1 MSRVRLAGLCL
12 ALCLAQPLAAQGY
25 FGQNQVQFHRLNW
38 RMLKTE
44 HFDIHFY
51 PEEERMAR
59 IAGSLAERSYA
70 RLSRLMNY
78 QFKERKPIIIFAS
91 RGAFAQNNVFGDLG
105 EGTGGVTDALRQR
118 NMFFLNGDLGE
129 AEHVL
134 THEMVHQFQYD
145 IFSRGH
151 AGQGLETLQQRQPP
165 LWFAEGMAEY
175 LSVGPD
181 HPATDGVIR
190 DAALSG
196 KFPTIEDL
204 ERRPDQ
210 YFPYRYGESLWR
222 YVGARW
228 GDEVIGEIMQSTPTL
243 GYERAFKRHTGLS
256 LDELGAD
263 WKDAMQ
269 SQYLPQV
276 EKLDRPR
283 RIATSLLT
291 ERKTGGIIP
300 VYVAPALSPDGKHIA
315 YISTGS
321 LVKAEVF
328 LDLYLADAE
337 TGKRLKRLTKSTL
350 NPEFEELRYAYS
362 QSAFSHDGRY
372 VAFTAQRNGRDVIYV
387 ADVRSH
393 DIVRW
398 FDTGLDA
405 MVGPSWSPDGRQVVF
420 SGLKGG
426 ISDLYVIDADGKN
439 MRRFTNDLYGDL
451 MPAWSPD
458 GKKIA
463 FVSER
468 GPQTQLD
475 ILKFGRWRISVLDLA
490 TGAMEVL
497 PGQAGKNLNP
507 QWAPDGKSLAF
518 ISDRVGI
525 PQIFLYDFT
534 NGQHYQLTRLVGGV
548 QSVTENSP
556 ALTWASTAD
565 RMAFVYSEGN
575 GYAVWQ
581 VSNPRKLKGEP
592 FREETV
598 VATGPVEARVSQDT
612 AEMRRRR
619 ERAAA
624 EANVS
629 AIVAKAAA
637 GRDSVLAPPRPGQPP
652 QAGVPAQPAQP
663 GQTGQTRTAS
673 VPDPRRQSVY
683 RGEGGLRPTDQLPE
697 RTGAPGAGLSVA
709 SLLANATFALP
720 DTSKFVETRY
730 PGSLR
735 PEYIARPQVGY
746 AQDNYGHGV
755 YGGTAIVLTDLVG
768 NKTLALSGSIN
779 GRVEEAQLF
788 VAYQSLARRFQYTVG
803 IQQQPYFFLAGSSL
817 TPVSSTQAIQ
827 QQAIARY
834 IQRSAFLAGLYP
846 LNRFK
851 RFEYGMS
858 LNNIDR
864 SYMWLSY
871 GVDYAYGYA
880 TQAYI
885 DSTTNLSSI
894 NFVAPY
900 AAFVHDNS
908 IMGYTG
914 PIYGSRY
921 RFEVER
927 AAGTMSWSNYTA
939 DYRRYDAI
947 LFSYLTLASRFQ
959 TNITVGSDSAEWA
972 NSKYIGRA
980 DWLRGY
986 DRENYYSAACAAAP
1000 SGTGQCS
1007 ATQLLG
1013 SRVAFGNVELR
1024 FPVVRPFKI
1033 KKTRVQF
1040 LPVDGLIFADAGVAW
1055 SRGQS
1060 VSFAKPANYD
1070 WTTQR
1075 YALRSYGYGF
1085 RINLFN
1091 FAILRIDRSYPLDA
1105 ASKKGYWFWT
1115 LGPSF

>member
-1 MSRVRLAGLCL
+1 MSKFRLAGLCL
-12 ALCLAQPLAAQGY
+12 VGLCLAQPLAAQGY
-25 FGQNQVQFHRLNW
+25 FGQNQVQFQKLNW
-38 RMLKTE
+38 RVLKTE

-59 IAGSLAERSYA
+59 LAGSLAERSYA

-105 EGTGGVTDALRQR
+105 EGTGGVTDAQRQR

-151 AGQGLETLQQRQPP
+151 AGQGLETLQQRMPP

-196 KFPTIEDL
+196 KFPTVEDL

-222 YVGARW
+222 YIGTRW
-228 GDEVIGEIMQSTPTL
+228 GDEIVGEIMQSTPTV
-243 GYERAFKRHTGLS
+243 GYDRAFKRHTGLS
-256 LDELGAD
+256 LEELGAD

-276 EKLDRPR
+276 ERLDRPR
-283 RIATSLLT
+283 KIATSLLT

-300 VYVAPALSPDGKHIA
+300 VYVAPALSQDGKYIA

-337 TGKRLKRLTKSTL
+337 SGKRLKRLTKSTL

-362 QSAFSHDGRY
+362 QSAFSRDGRY
-372 VAFTAQRNGRDVIYV
+372 LAFTAQRSGKDVIYV

-393 DIVRW
+393 DIVRRL
-398 FDTGLDA
+398 DTGLDA
-405 MVGPSWSPDGRQVVF
+405 MVGPSWSPDGRQIVF
-420 SGLKGG
+420 SGLSGG
-426 ISDLYVIDADGKN
+426 ISDLYIIDADGKN
-439 MRRFTNDLYGDL
+439 LRRLTNDLYGDL

-458 GKKIA
+458 GKQIA

-475 ILKFGRWRISVLDLA
+475 VLKFGRWRISVLDLA
-490 TGAMEVL
+490 SGQTEVL
-497 PGQAGKNLNP
+497 PGQSGKNLNP

-525 PQIFLYDFT
+525 PQVFLYDFAD
-534 NGQHYQLTRLVGGV
+534 GQHYQLTRLVGGV

-556 ALTWASTAD
+556 ALTWAATAD
-565 RMAFVYSEGN
+565 RLAFVYSEGS
-575 GYAVWQ
+575 GYTVWQ
-581 VSNPRKLKGEP
+581 VSNPRALKGAP
-592 FREETV
+592 FREEAV
-598 VATGPVEARVSQDT
+598 VAASGAVEARVTQDT
-612 AEMRRRR
+612 AEMRRRS

-624 EANVS
+624 EAKVS

-637 GRDSVLAPPRPGQPP
+637 GRDSVLAPPQPGQPP
-652 QAGVPAQPAQP
+652 QAAPAPS
-663 GQTGQTRTAS
+663 R
-673 VPDPRRQSVY
+673 DPRRQSVY
-683 RGEGGLRPTDQLPE
+683 RGEGGLRPTDRLPE
-697 RTGAPGAGLSVA
+697 RTGAPGAGVSVA
-709 SLLANATFALP
+709 SLLDNAAFALP
-720 DTSKFVETRY
+720 DTTKFRETRY

-746 AQDNYGHGV
+746 AQDNYGRGV
-755 YGGTAIVLTDLVG
+755 YGGTAIVLSDLVG
-768 NKTLALSGSIN
+768 NRRLALAGSIN

-788 VAYQSLARRFQYTVG
+788 AAYQSLAHRFQYTVG
-803 IQQQPYFFLAGSSL
+803 VQQSPSFFLAGSAL
-817 TPVSSTQAIQ
+817 TPVSNTQAVQ
-827 QQAIARY
+827 QQVIARY
-834 IQRSAFLAGLYP
+834 IQRSMFLAGLYP

-864 SYMWLSY
+864 SLMFVSY
-871 GVDYAYGYA
+871 GVDYAYGYT
-880 TQAYI
+880 TQLYI
-885 DSTTNLSSI
+885 DSIVNASSL
-894 NFVAPY
+894 NFAAPY
-900 AAFVHDNS
+900 VAFVHDNS

-914 PIYGSRY
+914 PIFGQRY
-921 RFEVER
+921 RFEIER
-927 AAGTMSWSNYTA
+927 AMGNLSWTNYNA

-947 LFSYLTLASRFQ
+947 LFSYLTLATRLQ
-959 TNITVGSDSAEWA
+959 TAISAGSGEFEFP
-972 NSKYIGRA
+972 KYIGRA
-980 DWLRGY
+980 DIIRGY
-986 DRENYYSAACAAAP
+986 DRENYYSNACSTAP
-1000 SGTGQCS
+1000 GGTGECS

-1013 SRVAFGNVELR
+1013 SRVAFGNMELR
-1024 FPVVRPFKI
+1024 FPVVRPFKFR
-1033 KKTRVQF
+1033 KTLVQF
-1040 LPVDGLIFADAGVAW
+1040 LPVDGLIFGDAGVAW
-1055 SRGQS
+1055 SKGQS
-1060 VSFAKPANYD
+1060 VTLSRPKNYD

-1075 YALRSYGYGF
+1075 YPLRSYGYGF
-1085 RINLFN
+1085 RVNLFN

-1115 LGPSF
+1115 LGSSF

>member
-1 MSRVRLAGLCL
+1 MSKARLLTLCL
-12 ALCLAQPLAAQGY
+12 FLCAAPPLLAQGY
-25 FGQNQVQFHRLNW
+25 FGQNQVQFQKLNW

-51 PEEERMAR
+51 PEEEQMAR

-145 IFSRGH
+145 IFSRGR
-151 AGQGLETLQQRQPP
+151 AGQGLETLQQRMPP

-210 YFPYRYGESLWR
+210 FFPYRYGESLWR
-222 YVGARW
+222 YVGSRW
-228 GDEVIGEIMQSTPTL
+228 GDEIVGEIMQSTPNL
-243 GYERAFKRHTGLS
+243 GFERAFKRHTGLS
-256 LDELGAD
+256 LDELGTD

-269 SQYLPQV
+269 SLYLPQV
-276 EKLDRPR
+276 ERLDRPR
-283 RIATSLLT
+283 KIATSLLT
-291 ERKTGGIIP
+291 ERKTGGVIP
-300 VYVAPALSPDGKHIA
+300 VYVAPALSPDGKYIA

-362 QSAFSHDGRY
+362 QSAFSRDGRY
-372 VAFTAQRNGRDVIYV
+372 VAFTAQRNGRDVLYI
-387 ADVRSH
+387 ADVRSRR
-393 DIVRW
+393 IERW
-398 FDTGLDA
+398 LDTDLDA
-405 MVGPSWSPDGRQVVF
+405 MVGPSWSPDGRQIVF
-420 SGLKGG
+420 SGLRGG
-426 ISDLYVIDADGKN
+426 VSDLYIVDADGKN
-439 MRRFTNDLYGDL
+439 LRRLTNDLYGDL

-458 GKKIA
+458 GKQVA

-468 GPQTQLD
+468 GPQTELD
-475 ILKFGRWRISVLDLA
+475 VLKFGRWRISVLTLA
-490 TGAMEVL
+490 TGTIEVL

-507 QWAPDGKSLAF
+507 QWAPDGKSIAF

-525 PQIFLYDFT
+525 PQVFLYDF
-534 NGQHYQLTRLVGGV
+534 GDKQHYQLTRLVGGV

-556 ALTWASTAD
+556 ALTWAAAAD

-575 GYAVWQ
+575 GYTVWQ
-581 VSNPRKLKGEP
+581 VANPRQLKGDP
-592 FREETV
+592 FREDAV
-598 VATGPVEARVSQDT
+598 VATGPVQARVTQDT
-612 AEMRRRR
+612 AELRRRR
-619 ERAAA
+619 ERAAS

-629 AIVAKAAA
+629 AIVSRAAA
-637 GRDSVLAPPRPGQPP
+637 GRDSVLAPSRPGQPSP
-652 QAGVPAQPAQP
+652 GQP
-663 GQTGQTRTAS
+663 GQIAAA
-673 VPDPRRQSVY
+673 DPRRQSIY
-683 RGEGGLRPTDQLPE
+683 RGEGGLRPTDKLPE
-697 RTGAPGAGLSVA
+697 RTGAPGAGVSVA
-709 SLLANATFALP
+709 SLLDNATFALP

-746 AQDNYGHGV
+746 AQDNYGKGV
-755 YGGTAIVLTDLVG
+755 YGGTAIVLSDLVG
-768 NKTLALSGSIN
+768 NRRLALAGSIN
-779 GRVEEAQLF
+779 GRVEEAQF
-788 VAYQSLARRFQYTVG
+788 FAAYQSLARRFQYTAGV
-803 IQQQPYFFLAGSSL
+803 QQQPYFFLTNATL
-817 TPVSSTQAIQ
+817 TPVSNTQAIQ

-834 IQRSAFLAGLYP
+834 IQRTAFLAGLYP

-851 RFEYGMS
+851 RFEYGAS
-858 LNNIDR
+858 FNNIDR
-864 SYMWLSY
+864 SLMWVSY
-871 GVDYAYGYA
+871 GVDYAYGYT
-880 TQAYI
+880 TQLYI
-885 DSTTNLSSI
+885 DSISNRSSL
-894 NFVAPY
+894 NFVSPY
-900 AAFVHDNS
+900 VAFVHDNAV
-908 IMGYTG
+908 MGYTG

-921 RFEVER
+921 RFEIER
-927 AAGTMSWSNYTA
+927 AAGNLSWTNYNV

-947 LFSYLTLASRFQ
+947 LFSYLTLATRVQ
-959 TNITVGSDSAEWA
+959 TAISAGSGEMEFP
-972 NSKYIGRA
+972 KYIGRA
-980 DWLRGY
+980 DIIRGY
-986 DRENYYSAACAAAP
+986 DRENYYSNECVSAP

-1013 SRVAFGNVELR
+1013 SRVAFGNAELR
-1024 FPVVRPFKI
+1024 FPVVRPFKV
-1033 KKTRVQF
+1033 KKTLVQF
-1040 LPVDGLIFADAGVAW
+1040 LPVDGLLFFDAGVAW
-1055 SRGQS
+1055 SRGQQLS
-1060 VSFAKPANYD
+1060 VSRPANYD
-1070 WTTQR
+1070 WTTHR
-1075 YALRSYGYGF
+1075 YPLRSYGYGF
-1085 RINLFN
+1085 RVNLFN